1 MTIFNE
7 NYIFVAAKVPS
18 LETETLKLLVIHYDD
33 VSDDSLIQE
42 IDLPVRVDIS
52 ERKVFC
58 IL

>member
-18 LETETLKLLVIHYDD
+18 LETETVKLLVVQYDGLN
-33 VSDDSLIQE
+33 DDSLIQE
-42 IDLPVRVDIS
+42 TDLPVRVNVS

-58 IL
+58 IP